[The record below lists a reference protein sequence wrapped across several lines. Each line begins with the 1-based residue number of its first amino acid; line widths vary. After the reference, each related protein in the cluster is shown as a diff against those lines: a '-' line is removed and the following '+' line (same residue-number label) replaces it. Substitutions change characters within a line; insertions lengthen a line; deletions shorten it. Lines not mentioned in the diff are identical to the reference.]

1 MTIYKVLIVD
11 DDAPVRAALG
21 MFLKASGFATQSYA
35 SGDALLEARDWKDA
49 HCMILDIRM
58 PGLSGMEVLAH
69 PKIAESGIPVII
81 MTGHGDV
88 PLAVQAMK
96 LGAYDFVEKPFVETA
111 LAERIRL
118 AIARGRTT
126 TGGLSAE
133 QAGQRIARL
142 TPRER
147 EVFLLVAKGK
157 LNKVIAGELNLSS
170 RTVEI
175 HRARVME
182 KTQARSLSELVRI
195 AVALES
201 AQPA

>member
-1 MTIYKVLIVD
+1 MWAVCR
-11 DDAPVRAALG
+11 PRAVGRLY
-21 MFLKASGFATQSYA
+21 S
-35 SGDALLEARDWKDA
+35 
-49 HCMILDIRM
+49 
-58 PGLSGMEVLAH
+58 V
-69 PKIAESGIPVII
+69 
-81 MTGHGDV
+81 
-88 PLAVQAMK
+88 
-96 LGAYDFVEKPFVETA
+96 VEKPFVDTA

-175 HRARVME
+175 HRAHVME
-182 KTQARSLSELVRI
+182 KTQARALSELVRI